1 MHLTMCLVGAF
12 YSFQVQFICYYF
24 PGELISFLFK
34 AEEPKFK
41 YLAQHIQS
49 SFNSTVAF
57 HWTCY
62 THSISALECILLPK
76 SNGLS
81 LCPPHIQNMF
91 LRQYCFSFYYS
102 LTLIMCIL
110 FKIHFE
116 TVSFYLDS
124 SYTVLPFFF
133 FNFLSF
139 CSSGKRNVTMY
150 MTSLRCGTGRS
161 FKKYI

>member
-49 SFNSTVAF
+49 SFYSTVAF
-57 HWTCY
+57 HCY
-62 THSISALECILLPK
+62 THAISALECILLPK

-81 LCPPHIQNMF
+81 LCPLHIQNMF
-91 LRQYCFSFYYS
+91 LRQCCFSFYYS
-102 LTLIMCIL
+102 LTLIICIL

-124 SYTVLPFFF
+124 SYIVLRFFS
-133 FNFLSF
+133 LIF
-139 CSSGKRNVTMY
+139 CHFVQVEREM
-150 MTSLRCGTGRS
+150 
-161 FKKYI
+161 